1 MRCHRCSQPLPRGA
15 ARCARCGSP
24 VDREDF
30 APVSISFAAEDAPA
44 DVDGPDVAISEPAP
58 APNHTVR
65 RRTDAPVRTA
75 QLLAWCVD
83 LAILCACAAAHVA
96 LAWAVLGRSLPS
108 ATADSTIDLLRGGP
122 LPLLWLGLFAL
133 LALAYSWTFAAL
145 GGRTP
150 GLALAGLRIAS
161 SRGGAPTP
169 REALARAALSVGSA
183 GLGLFGF
190 ALALVDPRGQ
200 TLHDKLAGT
209 RLERG

>member
-15 ARCARCGSP
+15 ERCSRCDAP

-30 APVSISFAAEDAPA
+30 APVSISFAAESAST
-44 DVDGPDVAISEPAP
+44 DVGNVAISEPPP
-58 APNHTVR
+58 APKRPAR
-65 RRTDAPVRTA
+65 RRTDAPIRRA
-75 QLLAWCVD
+75 QIFAWCVD
-83 LAILCACAAAHVA
+83 LAILGACAAAHVA
-96 LAWAVLGRSLPS
+96 LAWAILGTALPS

-122 LPLLWLGLFAL
+122 LPLLWTGLFAL
-133 LALAYSWTFAAL
+133 LAVAYSWTFAAL

-161 SRGGAPTP
+161 ARGGAPTP
-169 REALARAALSVGSA
+169 REALTRAALSIGSA

-190 ALALVDPRGQ
+190 AFALVDPRGQ

-209 RLERG
+209 RLERV